1 MHGSLPF
8 LYAAPSLVKLNNSLS
23 YQEYSCLQWTS
34 HTPESPKCA
43 GMQRFG
49 VVYKHASELAA
60 VMSTLKTARAEG
72 ALNGVMLVDIQ
83 DDLLLII
90 TASEVASGNIS
101 ALERSWASVL
111 KESGMESWTV
121 SFVNENEL
129 LCADSEV
136 DLCIV
141 AKTILSSVSWGLNKS
156 FLSALSSSTE
166 ERPTFSNL
174 ISGIGYCSQS
184 NEPPSI
190 LDALH
195 GECFPCSNAY
205 LTNMNLGAKKIMAP
219 PSIFSHQELNEI
231 GQAIRDKHTLRDR
244 CLFALTL
251 AQYRPIE
258 LQMMRASDVID
269 TDSLVRIRTQISRL
283 SGRQH
288 EVVLPADVGQLLV
301 GYIDSKGLSGD
312 DFLFPS
318 RNDNKS
324 PMNPGAL
331 LKSFRSWLRDAN
343 IDPARRSLSCIR
355 HFVLSANAKPES
367 SSVDVGALRHNSK
380 LMTDYYISAKRNK
393 ADFE

>member
-1 MHGSLPF
+1 MHGSLLF
-8 LYAAPSLVKLNNSLS
+8 LYATRPLVKLDNSLS

-34 HTPESPKCA
+34 PTPESPTCA

-60 VMSTLKTARAEG
+60 VMSIFKTGLAEG

-83 DDLLLII
+83 DNLLLII
-90 TASEVASGNIS
+90 TGNEVASGNIS
-101 ALERSWASVL
+101 ALECLWESAL
-111 KESGMESWTV
+111 KGCDLESWTV
-121 SFVNENEL
+121 SIVNENEL
-129 LCADSEV
+129 SVADSEV
-136 DLCIV
+136 GRWVV
-141 AKTILSSVSWGLNKS
+141 AKSILSSASLGTNKS
-156 FLSALSSSTE
+156 FPGILNNNTKE
-166 ERPTFSNL
+166 QITFSNL
-174 ISGIGYCSQS
+174 IGIGRCSQS

-195 GECFPCSNAY
+195 GECFPCSDVY
-205 LTNMNLGAKKIMAP
+205 LTNMNFGATEIMAP

-231 GQAIRDKHTLRDR
+231 GQAIRDTHTLRDQ
-244 CLFALTL
+244 CLFALSL

-269 TDSLVRIRTQISRL
+269 TDSLVRIRTQVSRA
-283 SGRQH
+283 SGRQK
-288 EVVLPADVGQLLV
+288 EVVLPPDVGQLLV
-301 GYIDSKGLSGD
+301 GYIDSKGLSGN

-331 LKSFRSWLRDAN
+331 LNSFRSWLRDAN

-355 HFVLSANAKPES
+355 HSVLSANAKPES

-380 LMTDYYISAKRNK
+380 FMTDYYISVKRNK
-393 ADFE
+393 SDFE

>member
-1 MHGSLPF
+1 MHESLLF
-8 LYAAPSLVKLNNSLS
+8 LYATCPLVKLDSSLS

-34 HTPESPKCA
+34 PTPESPTCA
-43 GMQRFG
+43 DMQRFG

-60 VMSTLKTARAEG
+60 VMSIFKTGRAEG

-83 DDLLLII
+83 DNLLLII
-90 TASEVASGNIS
+90 TGNEVASGNIS
-101 ALERSWASVL
+101 ALECLWKSAL
-111 KESGMESWTV
+111 KGCDLESWTV
-121 SFVNENEL
+121 SIVNENKL
-129 LCADSEV
+129 SVADFEV
-136 DLCIV
+136 GRWVV
-141 AKTILSSVSWGLNKS
+141 AKSILSSASLGTNKS
-156 FLSALSSSTE
+156 FPGILNNNTKE
-166 ERPTFSNL
+166 QITFSNL
-174 ISGIGYCSQS
+174 NGIGRCSQS

-195 GECFPCSNAY
+195 GECFPCSDAY
-205 LTNMNLGAKKIMAP
+205 LTNMNFGATKIMAP

-231 GQAIRDKHTLRDR
+231 GQAIRDKHTLRDQ
-244 CLFALTL
+244 CLFALSL

-258 LQMMRASDVID
+258 LQIMRASDVID
-269 TDSLVRIRTQISRL
+269 TDGVMRIRTQVSRA
-283 SGRQH
+283 SGRRK
-288 EVVLPADVGQLLV
+288 EVVLPPDVGQLLV

-331 LKSFRSWLRDAN
+331 LNSFRSWLRDAN

-355 HFVLSANAKPES
+355 HSVLSANAKPES

-393 ADFE
+393 SDLE